1 MFEFYCVIP
10 ISSKI
15 FKDWLLNELTPEKR
29 SGQSGPKLEDSWATY
44 WDNLDPID
52 ESDFQEEE

>member
-1 MFEFYCVIP
+1 M
-10 ISSKI
+10 

-29 SGQSGPKLEDSWATY
+29 SGPPVLKDSWASY

-52 ESDFQEEE
+52 ESDFEGVEY